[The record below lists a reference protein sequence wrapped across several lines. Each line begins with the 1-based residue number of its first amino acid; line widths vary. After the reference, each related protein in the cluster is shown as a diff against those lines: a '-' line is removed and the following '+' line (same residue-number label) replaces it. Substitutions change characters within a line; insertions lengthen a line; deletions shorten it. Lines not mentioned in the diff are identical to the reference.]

1 MSFHDD
7 PWETPD
13 AWEQDAPERW
23 ERAEQAEREDE
34 AAQDRLTRDAGESGR
49 PAQKT
54 GGGVTYPADSVEVPA
69 ELAPAARSKPRPD
82 YDPRVDHPER
92 YMRDGVWQVDV

>member
-1 MSFHDD
+1 VSFHND

-13 AWEQDAPERW
+13 AFERDAPDRW
-23 ERAEQAEREDE
+23 ERLDQRDREDE
-34 AAQDRLTRDAGESGR
+34 AAQDRLTRDMPTRTLSERVTTRGRVDSHTARPRSES
-49 PAQKT
+49 
-54 GGGVTYPADSVEVPA
+54 V
-69 ELAPAARSKPRPD
+69 PRPD